1 MVDGPFESSLR
12 FMADR
17 LLVVGGLCT
26 DPVSGF
32 AVVLLERSARAPLT
46 CALL

>member
-1 MVDGPFESSLR
+1 MVDGLFEPSLR

-17 LLVVGGLCT
+17 LLLVGGLCA
-26 DPVSGF
+26 DPVSAF

-46 CALL
+46 CALR